1 MDLISQYRCQSRTAV
16 AADGSQRRYL
26 LMLFGWLQRVIAGME
41 YTEDFYLQNLAK
53 MQLDKQGAGPL
64 GE

>member
-1 MDLISQYRCQSRTAV
+1 
-16 AADGSQRRYL
+16 
-26 LMLFGWLQRVIAGME
+26 MLFGWLQRVIAGME